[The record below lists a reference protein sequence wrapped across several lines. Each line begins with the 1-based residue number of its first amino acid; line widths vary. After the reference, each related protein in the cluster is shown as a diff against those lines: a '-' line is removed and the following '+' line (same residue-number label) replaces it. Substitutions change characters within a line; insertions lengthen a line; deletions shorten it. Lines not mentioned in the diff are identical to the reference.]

1 MEFGSKKLGFGMM
14 RLPMIEEN
22 GEKRVD
28 EAQVCNMVDRFLE
41 EGFCYFDTA
50 HGYLEEKS
58 EIAVR
63 ECLAKRHPRERYILT
78 NKLTGMYFETKED
91 ILPLFEKQLEACGVE
106 YFDYYLHHALDAAKF
121 EKYKKCDA
129 FEVVKELK
137 AAGKVRHIGMSFHD
151 KAVVLDQILTERP
164 EIELVQIQF
173 NYTDYEDPDIEARA
187 VYEVC
192 RKHNKTVLI
201 MEPVRGGRLA
211 NLSPKAAEV
220 LSQLE
225 GGSQASY
232 AIRFTASFEGV
243 AMVLSGMSS
252 LEQMEDN
259 LSYMKDFRPLDEK
272 EYDVV
277 WQVAEVLRQ
286 EKLIGCTAC
295 RYCVD
300 GCPKNIPIP
309 EVLDCINDRYQEK
322 IEEGARKYAEYTK
335 QAGKASDCIAC
346 RACEKVCP
354 QHLPISKL
362 MKKATRVFE
371 EEK

>member
-1 MEFGSKKLGFGMM
+1 MEWGEKKLGFGMM

-28 EAQVCNMVDRFLE
+28 HEQVCRMVDRFLE

-50 HGYLEEKS
+50 HGYIEEKS

-63 ECLAKRHPRERYILT
+63 ECLVKRHPRESYILT
-78 NKLTGMYFETKED
+78 NKLSGIYFETQGD

-106 YFDYYLHHALDAAKF
+106 YFDYYLHHALDAEKF
-121 EKYKKCDA
+121 VKFQNCHA
-129 FEVVKELK
+129 FEIVKGLK
-137 AAGKVRHIGMSFHD
+137 AEGKVRHIGISFHD
-151 KAVVLDQILTERP
+151 KAPVLDRILTAQP
-164 EIELVQIQF
+164 EIEVVQIQF
-173 NYTDYEDPDIEARA
+173 NYTDYEDPDVQARQ

-192 RKHNKTVLI
+192 RRHNKTVLI

-211 NLSPKAAEV
+211 NLSARAGEV
-220 LSQLE
+220 LSQLQ

-232 AIRFTASFEGV
+232 AVRFAACFEGV

-259 LSYMKDFRPLDEK
+259 LSYMKDFRPLE
-272 EYDVV
+272 EREFDVI

-295 RYCVD
+295 RYCVE
-300 GCPKNIPIP
+300 GCPGKISIP
-309 EVLDCINDRYQEK
+309 EVLECINDRYQDK
-322 IEEGARKYAEYTK
+322 IEEAAQKYAAYTN
-335 QAGKASDCIAC
+335 AGGKASGCIAC
-346 RACEKVCP
+346 TACEKICP
-354 QHLPISKL
+354 QHIPISKL
-362 MKKATRVFE
+362 MKKAVRVFE
-371 EEK
+371 ENK